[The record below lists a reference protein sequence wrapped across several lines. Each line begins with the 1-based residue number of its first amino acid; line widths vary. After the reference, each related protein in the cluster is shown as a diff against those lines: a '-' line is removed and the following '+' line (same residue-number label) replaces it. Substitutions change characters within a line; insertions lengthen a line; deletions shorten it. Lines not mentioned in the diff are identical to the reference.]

1 MNKKQ
6 ILVVSNTESM
16 NDNLF
21 NWINTSEAFDMTFAE
36 THEKAI
42 ELSHQQ
48 LFDMVLIDSTDEEIH
63 DKKLSAV
70 LPILNAEVLLVQY
83 TGEQVQILDD
93 KVNQAFDRKKRQRL
107 QRLLILDSSQNKNW
121 NSLPPFSRN

>member
-1 MNKKQ
+1 M
-6 ILVVSNTESM
+6 SNTGSM
-16 NDNLF
+16 NDELF
-21 NWINTSEAFDMTFAE
+21 NWFSTSEAFEMSFAE
-36 THEKAI
+36 NHEKAI

-48 LFDMVLIDSTDEEIH
+48 LFDMVLIDKTDEEIH

-83 TGEQVQILDD
+83 NGENIQILGD

-107 QRLLILDSSQNKNW
+107 QRLLILDSSQNKGW
-121 NSLPPFSRN
+121 PSLPPFSRN